1 MRMTH
6 YFSVAAALAIPALLA
21 TTWFGITG
29 RIDTHLLIGLVTGI
43 LIVGVHTL
51 VILFVLVTGRVL
63 REAMK
68 ARDLPQEF
76 LHELNVFFAERKAY
90 PVALI
95 AAAAIVGA
103 AILGPSSSTFG
114 IHPAVHMT
122 AGVLAVV
129 INFVAL
135 GLEARALWANQELLD
150 RAARTLDSIDR
161 ELEASGASGQLPD
174 TPPDAGRI
182 SRAALLVA
190 FSAWLPYFYWALI
203 VWRGDFSSASIHPW
217 VEISGIAL
225 AIWWIA
231 RRGSRP
237 EEGV

>member
-6 YFSVAAALAIPALLA
+6 YFTVAAALAIPALLA

-29 RIDTHLLIGLVTGI
+29 NIDTHLLVGLVTGI

-51 VILFVLVTGRVL
+51 VILFVFGDRPGL
-63 REAMK
+63 
-68 ARDLPQEF
+68 ARG
-76 LHELNVFFAERKAY
+76 HEGARLAAGVSARAERVFFAERKAY

-135 GLEARALWANQELLD
+135 SWKRVHC
-150 RAARTLDSIDR
+150 
-161 ELEASGASGQLPD
+161 
-174 TPPDAGRI
+174 GRI
-182 SRAALLVA
+182 KSC
-190 FSAWLPYFYWALI
+190 
-203 VWRGDFSSASIHPW
+203 SI
-217 VEISGIAL
+217 AQ
-225 AIWWIA
+225 
-231 RRGSRP
+231 R
-237 EEGV
+237 